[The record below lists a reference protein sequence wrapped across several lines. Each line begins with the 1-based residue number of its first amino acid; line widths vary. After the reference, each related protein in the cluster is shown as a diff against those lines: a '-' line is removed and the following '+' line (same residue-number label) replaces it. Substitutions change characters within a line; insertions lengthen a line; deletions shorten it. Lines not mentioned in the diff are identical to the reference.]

1 MRIWLRP
8 TTSSSVRVAVVCL
21 ATAGL
26 MQLGECIAQITPQ
39 PSKSGVPA
47 RTPAEP
53 GRQSPDI
60 QRELDNLVA
69 KGRFA
74 DAFALARG
82 LVAEA
87 ETAFGTNPITTA
99 IALERLGQLY
109 EGAGQ
114 PTNAQPVYARAFKI
128 RSSTAGLEI
137 PETLTTLHLL
147 ARIHLSMGDLPTAQ
161 QLYENCIGLREK
173 VLGPEHPDT
182 AKSLNNLGM
191 LHGKLGNLDREEAL
205 YQRSLAIAE
214 KKLGEAHPN
223 TQLYAGNLANLHYR
237 KREYPQA
244 VALYQRVLAMREK
257 ALGTEHLDV
266 AETLLDLGNVLLLQG
281 ESAKAE
287 DAYSRCLAIREKT
300 LGSKHSLTAMT
311 LMNLGRVFRERGDY
325 AKAEPQFQRAAD
337 IWVEKLGEEHV
348 QTAAALN
355 WLGYVQYER
364 RDYASAERTLQ
375 RSLRVR
381 EKLLGA
387 KHWETADTLHKLGM
401 VYFTGREDYANA
413 EPLFV
418 RSLRIRE
425 EIQPDDPAT
434 AATLES
440 LGGLYVCIWETAKAE
455 PLLQRALKI
464 QTRSLPA
471 NHPDLLRLLG
481 TMGLLAYTKGDF
493 AEAEARYRL
502 VLDGLKKSLEPEH
515 PSTAAPAILIA
526 QVLIMK
532 GDFAGAEPMLQRA
545 LTMINRVPNISHHSR
560 SVPLANLA
568 YVHLQLGNTA
578 NAERFLEQA
587 VAQAE
592 AVQAEP
598 TGNLYGNLAVVKWK
612 LGQSAASRE
621 LALKQKAKDT
631 RMLANILSLAS
642 EQERLAYGSLQNPCT
657 LFATLRE
664 AGELAEAVLR
674 YKGVVLDSLLED
686 QLVTVAAK
694 DPAIRS
700 LADRLRTEGRKLM
713 QLQLMGGAGGST
725 PELRAQLQAE
735 QAKTQL
741 EVDNLEREL
750 ARKVTGIHRAR
761 RALSVKVA
769 EVQAALPSGT
779 VLMDFFEYA
788 DQLEPGKLQT
798 RYGVVLIGGQ
808 DIAFKGG
815 KPGEPIWL
823 GLGKSAELE
832 PELLRYSSLMRSG
845 GRKEDEAVLRA
856 LHAQLFEPA
865 QKLFPSG
872 TRTLIVA
879 PVAALN
885 FLNFGTLA
893 NDDGSFVSEHFSIKY
908 VAGGRDLLLASPK
921 QADAQTLVAFG
932 NPDFLKGKS
941 TLGSPQ
947 VSDAP
952 MPASIMSMRG
962 DYGTMALH
970 ELPGT
975 EQEVGFLKGNAIR
988 WKLESQTFMGQ
999 AATEAQLAAL
1009 RSPKILHLATH
1020 GFMLPQTPAEKAL
1033 GTGSA
1038 EFGSQPN
1045 SVGLKNPMLR
1055 SGLAL
1060 AGAKTTLEAWKRGE
1074 VPSIENDGIL
1084 TAQEVGTLD
1093 LNGTWLVV
1101 LSACDTG
1108 LGESRNGEG
1117 VLGLRRG
1124 FVQAG
1129 AQNLLMT
1136 LWPISDKWSVE
1147 IMKAFYDKAMATGN
1161 APQAL
1166 AEVQAEWLGRLR
1178 KEKGAVIAAR
1188 IAGPFVLT
1196 SRGKPIG
1203 K

>member
-1 MRIWLRP
+1 MRSWLRP
-8 TTSSSVRVAVVCL
+8 TINSSVHVAVVCL
-21 ATAGL
+21 AAAGL
-26 MQLGECIAQITPQ
+26 MQLGECAAQIAPQ
-39 PSKSGVPA
+39 PSKSSAPA
-47 RTPAEP
+47 KTPTEP
-53 GRQSPDI
+53 RQSPDI
-60 QRELDNLVA
+60 QRELDSLIA
-69 KGRFA
+69 KGRIA
-74 DAFALARG
+74 DAFALARS

-87 ETAFGTNPITTA
+87 ETTLGTNHISTA
-99 IALERLGQLY
+99 VALERLGQLY

-114 PTNAQPVYARAFKI
+114 PTNAQPVYAKAFKI
-128 RSSTAGLEI
+128 RSSTAGLEV
-137 PETLTTLHLL
+137 PDTLTVLHLL
-147 ARIHLSMGDLPTAQ
+147 ARVHLSMGDLPTAQ
-161 QLYENCIGLREK
+161 QLYENCVSLREK

-191 LHGKLGNLDREEAL
+191 LHGKLGNLDKEEAL
-205 YQRSLAIAE
+205 YRRSLAIAE

-244 VALYQRVLAMREK
+244 IALYQRVLGMREK
-257 ALGTEHLDV
+257 TFGVEHPDV
-266 AETLLDLGNVLLLQG
+266 AETLLDLGNIFLLQG

-287 DAYSRCLAIREKT
+287 GAYSRCLTIREKM
-300 LGSKHSLTAMT
+300 LGARHPLTAIT
-311 LMNLGRVFRERGDY
+311 VMNLGRVFRDQGDY
-325 AKAEPQFQRAAD
+325 ARAEPQFQRAAD
-337 IWVEKLGEEHV
+337 IWAEKLGEEHV

-355 WLGYVQYER
+355 SLGYVQYER
-364 RDYASAERTLQ
+364 KDYAPAERALQ
-375 RSLRVR
+375 RCLRIR

-401 VYFTGREDYANA
+401 MYFIGREDYAKA

-434 AATLES
+434 AATLEN

-481 TMGLLAYTKGDF
+481 TLGLLAYTKGDF
-493 AEAEARYRL
+493 AAAETRYRL
-502 VLDGLKKSLEPEH
+502 LLDGLEKSLGPEH

-545 LTMINRVPNISHHSR
+545 LTMMDKVPNLSHHSR

-578 NAERFLEQA
+578 NAERLLEQA

-592 AVQAEP
+592 AVQEEP
-598 TGNLYGNLAVVKWK
+598 AGNLYGNLAAVKWK
-612 LGQSAASRE
+612 LGQSASARE
-621 LALKQKAKDT
+621 LALKQKARDT
-631 RMLANILSLAS
+631 KILANILSFAS

-657 LFATLRE
+657 LFATLGD

-686 QLVTVAAK
+686 QLVTAAAK
-694 DPAIRS
+694 DPAIGS
-700 LADRLRTEGRKLM
+700 LVSRLRTEGRKLM
-713 QLQLMGGAGGST
+713 QLQLMGSAGSSM
-725 PELRAQLQAE
+725 PEQRALQQAE
-735 QAKTQL
+735 RTKTQL
-741 EVDNLEREL
+741 EVERLEREL
-750 ARKVTGIHRAR
+750 AEKVAGVHRAR
-761 RALSVKVA
+761 RALTVRVA
-769 EVQAALPSGT
+769 DLQATLTSGT

-798 RYGVVLIGGQ
+798 RYGVVLIGGP
-808 DIAFKGG
+808 DTAFKGR
-815 KPGEPIWL
+815 KPGEPVWL
-823 GLGKSAELE
+823 GLGRSAEVE
-832 PELLRYSSLMRSG
+832 PKLQLYSSLMRSG
-845 GRKEDEAVLRA
+845 GRKEDEAILRA

-885 FLNFGTLA
+885 FLNLGTLTSE
-893 NDDGSFVSEHFSIKY
+893 DGTFLAERYSIKY

-921 QADAQTLVAFG
+921 PADARTLVAFG

-947 VSDAP
+947 GTDVP
-952 MPASIMSMRG
+952 MVATMMSMRG
-962 DYGTMALH
+962 DYGTVALH

-975 EQEVGFLKGNAIR
+975 EQEVGFLKGNAVR
-988 WKLESQTFMGQ
+988 WKLESQTFVGQ

-1020 GFMLPQTPAEKAL
+1020 GFTLPETPAEKVL

-1038 EFGSQPN
+1038 IFGNQP
-1045 SVGLKNPMLR
+1045 SPVGLKNPMLS

-1060 AGAKTTLEAWKRGE
+1060 AGAKTTLEAWKLGE
-1074 VPSIENDGIL
+1074 VPPTENDGIL
-1084 TAQEVGTLD
+1084 TAQEVGALD

-1136 LWPISDKWSVE
+1136 LWPISDKWSVD
-1147 IMKAFYDKAMATGN
+1147 IMKAFYEKAMVTGD
-1161 APQAL
+1161 APQAM

-1178 KEKGAVIAAR
+1178 KEKGVLIAAR
-1188 IAGPFVLT
+1188 IAGPFVLST
-1196 SRGKPIG
+1196 RGRQPSK
-1203 K
+1203 

>member
-1 MRIWLRP
+1 MRSRL
-8 TTSSSVRVAVVCL
+8 SSILNSPIHVAVVCL

-26 MQLGECIAQITPQ
+26 IQLGECAAQIAPQ
-39 PSKSGVPA
+39 PSKA
-47 RTPAEP
+47 KTAAEA
-53 GRQSPDI
+53 GKQSPDI
-60 QRELDNLVA
+60 QRELDSLVA
-69 KGRFA
+69 KGRLA
-74 DAFALARG
+74 DAFTLARG

-87 ETAFGTNPITTA
+87 ETTFGTNHITTA
-99 IALERLGQLY
+99 VALERLGQLY

-114 PTNAQPVYARAFKI
+114 NTNAQPVYARSFKI
-128 RSSTAGLEI
+128 RSITAGLEV
-137 PETLTTLHLL
+137 PDTLTALHML
-147 ARIHLSMGDLPTAQ
+147 ARVHLNLGDLPTAQ
-161 QLYENCIGLREK
+161 QLYENCVSLREK

-191 LHGKLGNLDREEAL
+191 LHGKLGNLDKEEAL
-205 YQRSLAIAE
+205 YQRSLTIAE

-244 VALYQRVLAMREK
+244 VGLYQRVLGMREK
-257 ALGTEHLDV
+257 ALGPEHPDV
-266 AETLLDLGNVLLLQG
+266 AETLLDLGNVFLLQG

-287 DAYSRCLAIREKT
+287 GSYSRCLTIREKT
-300 LGSKHSLTAMT
+300 LGSKHPLTAIT
-311 LMNLGRVFRERGDY
+311 LMNLGRVFRDRGDY
-325 AKAEPQFQRAAD
+325 AKAEAQFQRAAD
-337 IWVEKLGEEHV
+337 IWGEVLGEEHV
-348 QTAAALN
+348 QTAVALN
-355 WLGYVQYER
+355 SLGYVQYER
-364 RDYASAERTLQ
+364 QDYAPAERALQ

-387 KHWETADTLHKLGM
+387 KHLETADTLHKLGM
-401 VYFTGREDYANA
+401 VYFIGREDYAKA

-425 EIQPDDPAT
+425 EVLQDDPAT
-434 AATLES
+434 AATLEA
-440 LGGLYVCIWETAKAE
+440 LGGLYLSIWDVAKAE
-455 PLLQRALKI
+455 PLLQRAYKI
-464 QTRSLPA
+464 QAALASGNNDT
-471 NHPDLLRLLG
+471 LRLAGML
-481 TMGLLAYTKGDF
+481 GLLAYTKGDF

-502 VLDGLKKSLEPEH
+502 VLNGLEKSMGPEH
-515 PSTAAPAILIA
+515 PTTAAPAILIA

-532 GDFAGAEPMLQRA
+532 GDFVKAEPMLERA
-545 LTMINRVPNISHHSR
+545 LTLMSRMTNLSHHSLSIPR
-560 SVPLANLA
+560 ANLA
-568 YVHLQLGNTA
+568 YVHLQLGNPA
-578 NAERFLEQA
+578 NAERFLGQA

-592 AVQAEP
+592 AVQEEP
-598 TGNLYGNLAVVKWK
+598 SGNIYGNLAAVKWK
-612 LGQSAASRE
+612 LGQSAPARE

-631 RMLANILSLAS
+631 KTLANILSFAS

-657 LFATLRE
+657 LFATLGD
-664 AGELAEAVLR
+664 AAELAEAVLR

-686 QLVTVAAK
+686 QLVTAAAK

-700 LADRLRTEGRKLM
+700 LVGRLRTEGRKLL
-713 QLQLMGGAGGST
+713 QLQLLGSAGNSA
-725 PELRAQLQAE
+725 PEQRASQQVE
-735 QAKTQL
+735 RNKTQL
-741 EVDNLEREL
+741 EVERLEREL
-750 ARKVTGIHRAR
+750 AEKVAGLHRAR
-761 RALSVKVA
+761 RALTVKVVD
-769 EVQAALPSGT
+769 VQATLPSGT
-779 VLMDFFEYA
+779 ILMDFFEYF
-788 DQLEPGKLQT
+788 DQLERGKLQT
-798 RYGVVLIGGQ
+798 RYGVVLIGGP
-808 DIAFKGG
+808 DTAFKGG
-815 KPGEPIWL
+815 KPGEPVWL
-823 GLGKSAELE
+823 ALGKSTDIE
-832 PELLRYSSLMRSG
+832 PKLQLYSSLMRSG

-893 NDDGSFVSEHFSIKY
+893 INDGSFVSEHFSIKY

-921 QADAQTLVAFG
+921 QADARTLVAFG

-941 TLGSPQ
+941 TLGSPEG
-947 VSDAP
+947 SDAP
-952 MPASIMSMRG
+952 ASATIMSMRG
-962 DYGTMALH
+962 DYGTLALH

-975 EQEVGFLKGNAIR
+975 EQEVGFLKGNAVG
-988 WKLESQTFMGQ
+988 WKLESRTFVGQ

-1020 GFMLPQTPAEKAL
+1020 GFMLPETPAEKAL

-1038 EFGSQPN
+1038 VFGNQPS

-1074 VPSIENDGIL
+1074 VPPAENDGIL
-1084 TAQEVGTLD
+1084 TAQEVGALD

-1108 LGESRNGEG
+1108 LGELRNGEG

-1136 LWPISDKWSVE
+1136 LWPISDKWSVD
-1147 IMKAFYDKAMATGN
+1147 IMKAFYEKAMVTGD
-1161 APQAL
+1161 APQAM
-1166 AEVQAEWLGRLR
+1166 ADVQAEWLARLR
-1178 KEKGAVIAAR
+1178 KEKGALLAAR
-1188 IAGPFVLT
+1188 IAGPFVLST
-1196 SRGKPIG
+1196 RGWQSSSK
-1203 K
+1203 